1 MKNKQAN
8 KQANKLDDVEFGFDA
23 QTMNLRKY
31 ERNAVKCKN
40 NYEGKQQ
47 QLHFLLHSTFS

>member
-40 NYEGKQQ
+40 NYEGKQRK
-47 QLHFLLHSTFS
+47 LHFLLHSTFS